1 MFGFFSNLVRLGEK
15 GHKLKEILNRD
26 CTILNRLR
34 IYPVGI
40 GDSYYWSILMTA
52 NYLSNADN

>member
-1 MFGFFSNLVRLGEK
+1 MRFGEK
-15 GHKLKEILNRD
+15 GHKLKEILDRD

-40 GDSYYWSILMTA
+40 GDSYYWSILVTA